1 GDTEVVRRF
10 TGGAAL
16 VLGVTLTI
24 ATPWAAI
31 VGFAAVGVG
40 VANLIPIVFRAA
52 SRLHGVAPSEGIAAV
67 GTFGYVGFLS
77 GPPLIGFAA
86 ELLTLPVALGLVVA
100 ALGWIA
106 IAARVT
112 DAAPPAEVALG
123 A

>member
-1 GDTEVVRRF
+1 EVVRRF

-16 VLGVTLTI
+16 ALGVALAV

-31 VGFAAVGVG
+31 VGFAAVGAG

-52 SRLHGVAPSEGIAAV
+52 SRLRGVAPSEGIAAV

-77 GPPLIGFAA
+77 GPPLMGVAA
-86 ELLTLPVALGLVVA
+86 GWLTLPVALGLVVA

-106 IAARVT
+106 ATPTNRF
-112 DAAPPAEVALG
+112 VALRRC
-123 A
+123 